1 MKVCVLQPDYS
12 SSTVDYRHYDP
23 PRDLSPLLPGHT
35 VDHVL
40 LDKRTTHAQLKRL
53 STDGY
58 DIFVNL
64 CEGYLDWDVPSID
77 VIDSLERLGLPYTG
91 PTHALYDVALPGAA
105 RAHGLALHAGT
116 ALSAVREARA
126 RGRQP
131 GHRRALAGAR

>member
-35 VDHVL
+35 VHHVM

-53 STDGY
+53 STHGY

-91 PTHALYDVALPGAA
+91 PTPALYDPSKSLMSTSRTPLVCA
-105 RAHGLALHAGT
+105 
-116 ALSAVREARA
+116 
-126 RGRQP
+126 
-131 GHRRALAGAR
+131 HRRTSWCRAATPARPPHRDCAIRCS